1 MVKVLGWLVLA
12 CAVFVFDSL
21 LVWAVVQAG
30 GVQGGGLE
38 YMLCR

>member
-1 MVKVLGWLVLA
+1 MRNALGWLVLA

-30 GVQGGGLE
+30 VQGGGLG